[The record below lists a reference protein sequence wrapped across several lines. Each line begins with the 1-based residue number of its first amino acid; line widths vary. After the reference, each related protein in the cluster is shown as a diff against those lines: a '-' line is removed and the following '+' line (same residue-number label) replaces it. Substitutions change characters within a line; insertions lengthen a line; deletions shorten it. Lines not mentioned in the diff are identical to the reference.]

1 MNFEIYLNFFYLNVF
16 PHDQKSQD
24 KNLNILRTKR
34 PFKMRLAFFI
44 IFKELPLKQIK
55 QTYLDG
61 ESSALNVDFYL

>member
-24 KNLNILRTKR
+24 KNLNILRMKR